1 MSMKENKTK
10 NVSQTVDNHAANIFP
25 GVSVDIAD
33 DEKVS
38 NKLVKERTKTLNN
51 NPRNNDWLDKSRTF

>member
-1 MSMKENKTK
+1 MSMKENKNK

-51 NPRNNDWLDKSRTF
+51 NPRNND

>member
-10 NVSQTVDNHAANIFP
+10 NASQTVDNHAANTFP

-51 NPRNNDWLDKSRTF
+51 NPRNND

>member
-1 MSMKENKTK
+1 MSMKKNKTK
-10 NVSQTVDNHAANIFP
+10 NASQTVDNHAANTFP

-51 NPRNNDWLDKSRTF
+51 NPRNND